1 MIWRARDLA
10 SARSTDWDHNLL
22 ERIAP
27 AWLEIAAA
35 EQLAA
40 AYKAM
45 NIRGGG

>member
-1 MIWRARDLA
+1 MIWRARE
-10 SARSTDWDHNLL
+10 STDWDHNLL

-27 AWLEIAAA
+27 AWLEIAAP

-45 NIRGGG
+45 NIRGDG